1 MDDRIYQIALSQ
13 LQGIGPHK
21 AKTLVSYLGSPEAVF
36 TENESSISKIEGIGS
51 LAAKSMNR
59 EYALEI
65 AKRELDYVEREM
77 VKVLFYKSENY
88 PKKLKHCDDGPIVLF
103 GKGRLDFDARN
114 IAIVGTRKATSY
126 GKKMVEELLIDLI
139 DYDTQIVSGLAFG
152 IDIHAHKE
160 ALKNNIPTVA
170 VLGTGFENMHPT
182 SHRSVAK
189 EMEVNGGII
198 TEFLSDSIVDPSN
211 FPKRNRIVAG
221 ICDATI
227 VVESADKGG
236 SMITARLAMD
246 YNRDVFAYPGN
257 ADKFSSSG
265 CNSLIKSNKAMLM
278 TSSEDLIKTMA
289 WENENAFGSVQTNLF
304 IELSNEE
311 ESLVEVLRTK
321 GELDIDTLG
330 FETGL
335 TSSQMALNLLNLEL
349 KGAIQ
354 SLPGKK
360 YKAIN

>member
-1 MDDRIYQIALSQ
+1 MDDRLYQIALSQ
-13 LQGIGPHK
+13 LQGIGPNK
-21 AKTLVSYLGSPEAVF
+21 AKTLVSFLGSPEAVF
-36 TENESSISKIEGIGS
+36 SESESAISKIEGIGTI
-51 LAAKSMNR
+51 AARALNK
-59 EYALEI
+59 EYALEL
-65 AKRELDYVEREM
+65 AKRELEYVDKENI
-77 VKVLFYKSENY
+77 KVLFYKSEEY

-103 GKGRLDFDARN
+103 GKGKLDFNARN
-114 IAIVGTRKATSY
+114 IAIVGTRKATAY
-126 GKKMVEELLIDLI
+126 GKKMVEEFIEDI
-139 DYDTQIVSGLAFG
+139 VDYDAQIISGLAFG

-160 ALKNNIPTVA
+160 ALKHKIPTVA
-170 VLGTGFENMHPT
+170 VLGTGFENMHPA
-182 SHRSVAK
+182 SHRVIAK
-189 EMEVNGGII
+189 EMEDQGGII

-257 ADKFSSSG
+257 ADKFTSTG
-265 CNSLIKSNKAMLM
+265 CNELIKSNKAMLI
-278 TSSEDLIKTMA
+278 TSAEDLIKTMA

-304 IELSNEE
+304 IELNQEE
-311 ESLVEVLRTK
+311 ESLVDVLRKK